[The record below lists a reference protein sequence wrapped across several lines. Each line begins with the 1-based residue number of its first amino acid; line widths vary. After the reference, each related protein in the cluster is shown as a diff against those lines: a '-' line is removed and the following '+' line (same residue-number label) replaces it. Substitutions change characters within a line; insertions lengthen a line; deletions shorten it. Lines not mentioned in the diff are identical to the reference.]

1 MLLNYFRKF
10 WSAILKLMGINTAG
24 VQFSSSLNYDQVIYA
39 TTRTLSL
46 TENAVATQINSGI
59 NQQGL
64 PLGIFSIDN
73 GTTWNDMGA
82 PLTYGTG
89 VTGIFLSVNC
99 TSNGTIN
106 LRLVTQSG
114 SSTYTV
120 LIKLVLLASDTPSEL
135 PNSVVSTTNPTA
147 YQFGTDANYRYIIDT
162 NTQSLTN
169 ATEYTYAHNQDAI
182 PIIQNWTIQSGAYY
196 LYGLYVDARW
206 TNPTFLMDDYVI
218 AYETNNVYFGQHLGI
233 TISTY
238 WRVYQQ

>member
-1 MLLNYFRKF
+1 M
-10 WSAILKLMGINTAG
+10 AIDTTGL
-24 VQFSSSLNYDQVIYA
+24 QYSSNLTYDQVIYA
-39 TTRTLSL
+39 TTQTLSL
-46 TENAVATQINSGI
+46 TENDFPTQINSGI

-64 PLGIFSIDN
+64 PLGIFSIDD
-73 GTTWNDMGA
+73 GVTWNDMGA
-82 PLTYGTG
+82 PFTYGTG
-89 VTGIFLSVNC
+89 VTGIFLSVSC
-99 TSNGTIN
+99 TGTGIIN
-106 LRLVTQSG
+106 LSLVTQSG

-135 PNSVVSTTNPTA
+135 PNSVVTTSNPTA
-147 YQFGTDANYRYIIDT
+147 YQFGTDANYRYIVDT

-182 PIIQNWTIQSGAYY
+182 PIIQNWTIESGDYY

-218 AYETNNVYFGQHLGI
+218 AYDTSNVYIGQHLGI